1 MRLSQSTNFWFP
13 TDSTKSSESQM
24 WHIAKWSSLTSFM
37 FKGSVSDFPGG
48 DFIS

>member
-13 TDSTKSSESQM
+13 TDSKQSSESQM
-24 WHIAKWSSLTSFM
+24 WHIAKSSFM

>member
-13 TDSTKSSESQM
+13 KSSAHNLVS
-24 WHIAKWSSLTSFM
+24 HKCGILPSLTSFM
-37 FKGSVSDFPGG
+37 FKGRVSDFPGG